1 MNRVEKR
8 RTERKERERGEKS
21 KKRRARKGKEK
32 KNWELTPNNINDKIF
47 FKNGRK

>member
-1 MNRVEKR
+1 MKRGGQKEK
-8 RTERKERERGEKS
+8 RERGEKS